1 MTTQAAAEGEREW
14 HIHNSVSTAVMSKVP
29 CEINGKFLNPHDDS
43 SVSCAE
49 YMLKKWL
56 IN

>member
-14 HIHNSVSTAVMSKVP
+14 HTHNSVSTAVMSKGP
-29 CEINGKFLNPHDDS
+29 CEINGKLLNPHDDS

-49 YMLKKWL
+49 YVLKKWL
-56 IN
+56 VN